1 MARNAHRIDPGS
13 TRGAWIAAA
22 LCLLLALAAGGCGGS
37 EGSTDASASFKAHVQ
52 KTSVDGTRI
61 AWYERGEGTPLLM
74 LMGTGSTMSEWDP
87 ALLRLLAAQHRL
99 IMFDY
104 PGIGLSGRWRGDSFD
119 SLADTAAGLM
129 DAIGIDRADVLGWSM
144 GGFVAQRLAIDHP
157 EKVGT
162 LTLAGTNPG
171 GSQSVLGT
179 KKAQRIDSKPNP
191 SDEDILH
198 ELYPPDRQA
207 EGHRFLHRLVTA
219 SKSGE
224 IPDDFSV
231 PASTTDAQV
240 AAEDPWLRSNRNY
253 RELRTIAAPTLAAA
267 GRQDPVVPPVN
278 LRGIAGQ
285 VPGAKLEVFSGAHA
299 FLFQSRDAFTRA
311 VDELSG
317 AAG

>member
-1 MARNAHRIDPGS
+1 MAGS
-13 TRGAWIAAA
+13 AAA
-22 LCLLLALAAGGCGGS
+22 LCVVVGLAAGGCGGTS
-37 EGSTDASASFKAHVQ
+37 VESTDASPSFVAHVQ
-52 KTSVDGTRI
+52 KARVGGAEI

-74 LMGTGSTMSEWDP
+74 LMGTGSTMAEWDP
-87 ALLRLLAAQHRL
+87 ALLRLLARDHRL

-104 PGIGLSGRWRGDSFD
+104 PGLGLSGKWHGDSFD
-119 SLADTAAGLM
+119 SLAHTAAGLM
-129 DAIGIDRADVLGWSM
+129 DAIGVDRADVLGWSM

-157 EKVGT
+157 EKVGA
-162 LTLAGTNPG
+162 LMLAGTNPG
-171 GSQSVLGT
+171 GSRSVLGT

-219 SKSGE
+219 SQSGE
-224 IPDDFSV
+224 IPDDFHV
-231 PASTTDAQV
+231 PSSTTDAQV

-253 RELRTIAAPTLAAA
+253 RELRDIQAPTLAAA

-278 LRGIAGQ
+278 LRRIAGQ
-285 VPGAKLEVFSGAHA
+285 VPGSKLEVFPGAHA

-317 AAG
+317 ADD